1 MKEGGYIM
9 LSKLK
14 TLVIAEEGQG
24 MTEYGLVLGAIA
36 IGVLAL
42 LLLLRGK
49 IRDLISNVTNGVP
62 DGSNFAN

>member
-1 MKEGGYIM
+1 M

-14 TLVIAEEGQG
+14 TLATAEEGQG